1 MKKQLLV
8 LSLIALSV
16 VTQAQVTPPSPP
28 PTGGDPPPAI
38 APIEGI
44 IFLVVGGLFIG
55 IYYFI
60 KKKST
65 KPEHFDS

>member
-28 PTGGDPPPAI
+28 PTGGDPPPPI
-38 APIEGI
+38 APLEGI
-44 IFLVVGGLFIG
+44 IFLAVGGLIIG

-65 KPEHFDS
+65 KREHFDS

>member
-16 VTQAQVTPPSPP
+16 VTKAQVIPPSPP
-28 PTGGDPPPAI
+28 PTGGEPPPPI

-44 IFLVVGGLFIG
+44 IFLAVGGLIIG